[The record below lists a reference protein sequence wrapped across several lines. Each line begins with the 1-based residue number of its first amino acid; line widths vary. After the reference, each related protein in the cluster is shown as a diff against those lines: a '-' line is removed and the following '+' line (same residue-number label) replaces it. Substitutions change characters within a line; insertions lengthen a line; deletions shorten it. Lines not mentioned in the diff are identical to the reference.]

1 MFPTFETAVY
11 IQCDKAVLQAYLM
24 IQHTPPAD
32 AAMMSARKH
41 HKHVQP
47 CILSPAF
54 LSLSSSH
61 IRSLI
66 LLTMYTKTY
75 FFTCVLLTFP
85 HAVRLDFIIS
95 TLFHTFLMPAVFVVS
110 RPRAGK
116 SELFLHLKRV
126 RLDQAL
132 TGLSI
137 HLSDVSTGNVSPE

>member
-1 MFPTFETAVY
+1 MY

-85 HAVRLDFIIS
+85 HAVRLDFIS

-132 TGLSI
+132 TGLSL